1 MNPFLSYWPHIEAA
15 NASRSTKFNWNVAL
29 LAAFAGRFISLA
41 LERETL
47 STHYD
52 VIIIGSGPGGG
63 TMAWRLAQTG
73 KRILLIERGDYLPR
87 ERENW
92 DSQKVFV
99 EARYQAAETWYDH
112 RGKSFHPGLHYYV
125 GGNSKVYGAVL
136 LRLREKDFDEI
147 RYPGGISPAWPIK
160 YDVFEPYYQAA
171 EELYHVHGLRGEDP
185 TEPPA
190 PKPYAYPPV
199 SHEPRIQQL
208 FDDLRREGHQPF
220 HLPVGILLDEQD
232 EKALPHSPCIRCD
245 TFDGYP
251 CLTNG
256 KADAQI
262 ICVDPALAAHPN
274 LTLLTGTYVERLV
287 TDREGRIVTGIE
299 AISDGERS
307 AYTSDL
313 VVVAC
318 GALSSALL
326 MLRSAN
332 NAHPQGLANASGLV
346 GRNYMRHNNATI
358 LAISKTPNPTKFQK
372 TLGLND
378 FYFGAS
384 DWDYPL
390 GHIQMVGKSD
400 GVQIRGEGLP
410 EFLQWFPQKPFDWI
424 ATHSLD
430 FWLTSEDLPLP
441 QNRIYYNGGRVTL
454 DLTPTNMEAHR
465 RLKQKLRDLCG
476 KLDIHP
482 HLFERSLYL
491 GKDVPI
497 GGTAHQAGT
506 LRFGRDP
513 AQSVLDINCKAHSLD
528 NLYVTDA
535 SFFPSIG
542 AVNPTLTIIANA
554 LRVGDHIA
562 ERLER

>member
-1 MNPFLSYWPHIEAA
+1 MSNE
-15 NASRSTKFNWNVAL
+15 
-29 LAAFAGRFISLA
+29 
-41 LERETL
+41 
-47 STHYD
+47 HYD

-73 KRILLIERGDYLPR
+73 KRILLLERGDYLPR

-92 DSQKVFV
+92 DSQAVFTD
-99 EARYQAAETWYDH
+99 ARYQTTDTWYGAD
-112 RGKSFHPGLHYYV
+112 GSTFHPGLHYFV
-125 GGNSKVYGAVL
+125 GGNSKVYGGVL
-136 LRLREKDFDEI
+136 LRLRERDFDEV
-147 RYPGGISPAWPIK
+147 RHPDGISPAWPVK

-185 TEPPA
+185 TEPPSR
-190 PKPYAYPPV
+190 KPYAYPPV

-208 FDDLRREGHQPF
+208 FDDLKRTGHHPF
-220 HLPVGILLDEQD
+220 HLPVGVLLDEVNGQ
-232 EKALPHSPCIRCD
+232 ALPHSPCIRCNA
-245 TFDGYP
+245 FDGYP

-262 ICVDPALAAHPN
+262 ICVDPALKAHEN
-274 LTLLTGTYVERLV
+274 LTLMTKSYVSKLT
-287 TDREGRIVTGIE
+287 TDGGGGRISGVVVTQGDQELTFAADI
-299 AISDGERS
+299 
-307 AYTSDL
+307 

-332 NAHPQGLANASGLV
+332 DDHPQGLANSSGLV

-358 LAISKTPNPTKFQK
+358 LAISRTPNPTRFQK

-378 FYFGAS
+378 FYFNS
-384 DWDYPL
+384 DDWEFPL

-400 GVQIRGEGLP
+400 GVQIHGEGLP
-410 EFLQWFPQKPFDWI
+410 DFLQWFPNMPFDWI
-424 ATHSLD
+424 ARHSID

-441 QNRIYYNGGRVTL
+441 QNRIFYDGDRVNL
-454 DLTPTNMEAHR
+454 DLTLTNMEGHT
-465 RLKQKLRDLCG
+465 RLKQKLRELCG
-476 KLDIHP
+476 ALDVHP

-506 LRFGRDP
+506 MRFGEDP
-513 AQSVLDINCKAHSLD
+513 AQSVLDLNCKAHGID
-528 NLYVTDA
+528 NLYVADA

-542 AVNPTLTIIANA
+542 AVNPTLTIIANS
-554 LRVGDHIA
+554 LRVADHIA
-562 ERLER
+562 SRLSA